1 MEGTPA
7 DIRVYK
13 DTNPAHDHTY
23 YGNACPGLWS
33 PDGSTGSIT
42 PCESRIIATINDG
55 DEKNGTYYTFQAASS
70 GTGSSIG
77 TDNTN
82 TPDTFCPLGW
92 QLPYGGTGGDY
103 YDKSKSVRYLFT
115 TYNLQSTQAGSDK
128 ARSYPL
134 AYNYSGFLAINQGV
148 LYAKDTHGNY
158 WTSTSNE
165 SYNGAY
171 RFNIFLNG
179 AKPSDSSN
187 RDVEYTVR
195 CVKIITYLIDGT
207 VEGTPAD
214 LTVYADSDVSHDH
227 TYYGNGCSN
236 AWSDGSIT
244 PCSDSDGGGRY
255 TNTADSET
263 QEIGTY
269 YSFAASTSGTGGT
282 MTTSNTNSPDTFCP
296 LGWQLPYSGT
306 GGDYYD
312 KSKSRKYLFM
322 IYGIENNPIGSSK
335 TRSYPISKILSGFYF
350 SAWGK
355 LYYKNGVAYYWSST
369 VNNLNEAARMYM
381 YSGVVTEEWWGKTA
395 AQTLRCVHGISNL
408 EKLSMAS
415 AFTH

>member
-1 MEGTPA
+1 M
-7 DIRVYK
+7 
-13 DTNPAHDHTY
+13 
-23 YGNACPGLWS
+23 
-33 PDGSTGSIT
+33 
-42 PCESRIIATINDG
+42 
-55 DEKNGTYYTFQAASS
+55 
-70 GTGSSIG
+70 
-77 TDNTN
+77 
-82 TPDTFCPLGW
+82 
-92 QLPYGGTGGDY
+92 
-103 YDKSKSVRYLFT
+103 
-115 TYNLQSTQAGSDK
+115 
-128 ARSYPL
+128 
-134 AYNYSGFLAINQGV
+134 
-148 LYAKDTHGNY
+148 
-158 WTSTSNE
+158 
-165 SYNGAY
+165 
-171 RFNIFLNG
+171 
-179 AKPSDSSN
+179 
-187 RDVEYTVR
+187 
-195 CVKIITYLIDGT
+195 
-207 VEGTPAD
+207 
-214 LTVYADSDVSHDH
+214 TVYADSDVSHDH
-227 TYYGNGCSN
+227 TYYGNGCPN

-244 PCSDSDGGGRY
+244 PCSDSDGGGRF

-312 KSKSRKYLFM
+312 KSKSRKYLFT

-395 AQTLRCVHGISNL
+395 AQTLRCSLVLASFIDGTVAGTPADLTTYADNNYEHDHTYYGRGCKRDWGTSGEGGSQTPCVDSDAGGRYVMTADGETQKNGTLYNFQAATVGSGGVITSGDSPNTVCPLGWQLPYSGTSGDYYDKSKSWNYLFTTYGIAFNNGTVEDSTKVRSYPFSYAYSGDFNWYSGRLYYQDIRGLHWSSTIVSGASGGYNL
-408 EKLSMAS
+408 ITQYSVVKVIGTYGKSDGL
-415 AFTH
+415 AFRCVTRY